1 MIMLLDTQK
10 VLSLDELASL
20 VSSMDEITNKEE
32 V

>member
-1 MIMLLDTQK
+1 MLLDTQK

-20 VSSMDEITNKEE
+20 VSSMDEINNKEE